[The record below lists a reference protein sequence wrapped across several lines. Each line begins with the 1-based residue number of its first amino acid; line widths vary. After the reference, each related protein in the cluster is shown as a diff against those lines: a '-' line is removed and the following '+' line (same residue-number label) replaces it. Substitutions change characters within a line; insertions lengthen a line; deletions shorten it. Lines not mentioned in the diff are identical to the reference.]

1 MGLFCSAGVY
11 YVSNTYS
18 EFLNNAHGTSYHLLR
33 FFFDTTP
40 SQVKYQMTFPTPRII
55 VRLFAGQ
62 AMDALL
68 QLTYCNL
75 FTKKHEVFLAVPYGT
90 TAISF
95 EDAGR
100 MQCVFYEPDLL

>member
-1 MGLFCSAGVY
+1 
-11 YVSNTYS
+11 
-18 EFLNNAHGTSYHLLR
+18 
-33 FFFDTTP
+33 
-40 SQVKYQMTFPTPRII
+40 MTFPTPRII

-75 FTKKHEVFLAVPYGT
+75 FTKKHEVFLAVPYST

-100 MQCVFYEPDLL
+100 MQCVFYEPDFCNAAENHECFSYTSLHCH